1 MYEKR
6 HIFGPS
12 ISDVSAQTVGMP
24 SGFGVLFGGV
34 MMGVL
39 EATL

>member
-1 MYEKR
+1 MYEKM
-6 HIFGPS
+6 HIFGPG
-12 ISDVSAQTVGMP
+12 ISDVSAQTVGM
-24 SGFGVLFGGV
+24 SFGFGVRFGGV